1 MKTKFYT
8 LLLSM
13 AAIPVFSQVGINTTT
28 PQSTL
33 DVNGNVIIRQIPQGS
48 SVSGYQVLA
57 INQTNSE
64 VSRLDAAL
72 LSGSGSTVN
81 SSIYAARKA
90 SGSVTLLSLGIF
102 PTGFQAVNFVNAE
115 RTVGQ
120 ASLFSDA
127 DNTYTVPSTGVYAIG
142 FYFRYGTGIQ
152 GALIT
157 DAPGVGIVRT
167 RAGVSTVIDSRAFS
181 GANLGI
187 LSLTISESS
196 VNSMYPLQAGDKI
209 SFGLTGSSFLNA
221 SILSTSTSSF
231 YIYKISN

>member
-8 LLLSM
+8 LLLSI

-33 DVNGNVIIRQIPQGS
+33 DVNGNVIIRQTPQGS

-64 VSRLDAAL
+64 VSRLDPAL
-72 LSGSGSTVN
+72 LSGGGSTVN
-81 SSIYAARKA
+81 SSVYAARKA

-102 PTGFQAVNFVNAE
+102 PSGFRAVNFVNAE

-120 ASLFSDA
+120 ASLFSDN

-142 FYFRYGTGIQ
+142 FYFRYGTGLQ
-152 GALIT
+152 AALLPNS
-157 DAPGVGIVRT
+157 PGVGLVRT
-167 RAGVSTVIDSRAFS
+167 RAGVSTVIDSRSFS
-181 GANLGI
+181 GANLVL
-187 LSLTISESS
+187 LSLTISESN
-196 VNSMYPLQAGDKI
+196 VNSLYPLQAGDKI
-209 SFGLTGSSFLNA
+209 SFGLTGSSALDG
-221 SILSTSTSSF
+221 SILATSTSNF
-231 YIYKISN
+231 YIYKISD

>member
-8 LLLSM
+8 LLLSI

-33 DVNGNVIIRQIPQGS
+33 DVNGNVIIRQTPQGS

-64 VSRLDAAL
+64 VSRLDPAL
-72 LSGSGSTVN
+72 LSGGGSTVN
-81 SSIYAARKA
+81 SSVYAARKA

-102 PTGFQAVNFVNAE
+102 PSGFRAVNFVNAE

-120 ASLFSDA
+120 ASLFSDN

-142 FYFRYGTGIQ
+142 FYFRYGTGLQ
-152 GALIT
+152 AALLPNS
-157 DAPGVGIVRT
+157 PGVGLVRT
-167 RAGVSTVIDSRAFS
+167 RAGVSTVIDSRSFS
-181 GANLGI
+181 GANLVL
-187 LSLTISESS
+187 LSLTISESN
-196 VNSMYPLQAGDKI
+196 VNSLYPLQAGDKI
-209 SFGLTGSSFLNA
+209 SFGLTGSSLLDG
-221 SILSTSTSSF
+221 SILATSTSNF
-231 YIYKISN
+231 YIYKISD